1 MYLHFAA
8 AILLS
13 VVGSM
18 PLAAMTK
25 CDPLPPLQVSDVRQ
39 TLIGNS
45 LRADRVIDGT
55 AFKDS
60 TPLAFAE
67 VLLYSGK
74 NLIRRTFTE
83 FDGHFLL
90 EGLSE
95 GRYIL
100 AFEGM
105 GSFQSEGHYILAF
118 EEMSSFQIEV
128 IPARFSQQCFYVFST
143 YHGCLSWGYSTN

>member
-13 VVGSM
+13 VVGST

-25 CDPLPPLQVSDVRQ
+25 CDPLPTLQISDVRQ

-45 LRADRVIDGT
+45 LVADRAIDGT

-67 VLLYSGK
+67 VQLLSGK
-74 NLIRRTFTE
+74 NVLRRTVTD

-90 EGLSE
+90 EDLSE

-105 GSFQSEGHYILAF
+105 GSFQ
-118 EEMSSFQIEV
+118 IEV
-128 IPARFSQQCFYVFST
+128 TPARFSQQFYYGFSR
-143 YHGCLSWGYSTN
+143 YHGCLGWGSDTN